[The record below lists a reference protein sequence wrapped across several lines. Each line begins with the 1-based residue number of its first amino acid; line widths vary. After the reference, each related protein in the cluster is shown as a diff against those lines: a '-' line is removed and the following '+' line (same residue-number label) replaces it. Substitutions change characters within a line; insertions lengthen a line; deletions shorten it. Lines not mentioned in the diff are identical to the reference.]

1 MIYFHIFLHMSCI
14 RRFELYYKILSNQYI
29 NESNII
35 KQHIKTLKTEYKK
48 QQSENLHLTYR
59 IKTLYDMYLD
69 LKHTAEYLKRK
80 SEVIIKHEKQS
91 TDTR

>member
-1 MIYFHIFLHMSCI
+1 MIYFNIFLHVSCV
-14 RRFELYYKILSNQYI
+14 RRLELYYKILSDQYV

-35 KQHIKTLKTEYKK
+35 KNHIKKLKAEYKN
-48 QQSENLHLTYR
+48 QQSENLALTYR

-80 SEVIIKHEKQS
+80 SEVMIKYEK
-91 TDTR
+91 